1 VEAVDTSKGELTL
14 QSVDRE
20 AKICADI
27 VGRSLGAYLK
37 TTGLISD
44 AYLAQVLVALW
55 DSGIY
60 EYLRERGKV
69 EIGAVSRELNLDP
82 EILRSLIEYLVGWGI
97 LAPEG
102 ESFILSAQGKHYW
115 NYITRGVLTSQL
127 AGYNQLL
134 VNLGPLLR
142 KEIDINDPR
151 LNRDG
156 RLVASGSGYA
166 LLGSNTI
173 PWVLKLIQQIGGS
186 YVMDA
191 GCGAGDFLIQLAL
204 RWPEGGGIGV
214 DMNGDAIAKARINA
228 KHSGVADRLQF
239 FHTKLSAEPTPIDK
253 SILDKVD
260 TLTAMYLLHEFAG
273 RGGPETI
280 RAAIAQLVAQFPG
293 RKLLM
298 LEGERAD
305 PAALNANPPRTFA
318 QLDYSFIHPISRQGP
333 LRTVKEWEQII
344 RSAGATLVERI
355 PGFAQVPGWISLYVV
370 DLA

>member
-1 VEAVDTSKGELTL
+1 MDISKGELTL
-14 QSVDRE
+14 REVDRE
-20 AKICADI
+20 ARICADI

-37 TTGLISD
+37 TVGLVSE

-60 EYLRERGKV
+60 EYLRERGHI
-69 EIGAVSRELNLDP
+69 EIAAASQELNLDP
-82 EILRSLIEYLVGWGI
+82 AILRSLIEYLVGWGI

-102 ESFILSAQGKHYW
+102 ESFTLSAKGKPYW
-115 NYITRGVLTSQL
+115 NYITRGVLTSHL

-134 VNLGPLLR
+134 ISLGPLLR
-142 KEIDINDPR
+142 KEIGIDDPR
-151 LNRDG
+151 LDRTG

-173 PWVLKLIQQIGGS
+173 PWILKLIKQIGGS
-186 YVMDA
+186 HVLDI
-191 GCGAGDFLIQLAL
+191 GCGAGDFLIQLVL
-204 RWPEGGGIGV
+204 RWPEGGGIGI
-214 DMNGDAIAKARINA
+214 DMNGDAIAKAHANA
-228 KHSGVADRLQF
+228 EKSGVSDRLSF
-239 FHTKLSAEPTPIDK
+239 FHAKLSAEPMSIDK
-253 SILDKVD
+253 KILDKVD

-273 RGGPETI
+273 RGGSEAI
-280 RAAIAQLVAQFPG
+280 RAAISQMVAQFPG

-305 PAALNANPPRTFA
+305 PAALYANPPRTFA

-333 LRTVKEWEQII
+333 LRTVKEWEEII
-344 RSAGATLVERI
+344 KSAGATLVERV
-355 PGFAQVPGWISLYVV
+355 PGFAQVPGWISLYIV